1 MVSFIKWIKA
11 IAIILISLTT
21 LIFSFVVYKNI
32 FYRPPNYKIAID
44 YQPNIDY
51 EAIIIDRGNPDF
63 QLLAEVSF
71 FTDRHTFANVSD
83 EINTFGRL
91 YQDSNAL
98 NYFYILEAEAS
109 IEGKLFALCALY
121 FLDYDYF
128 RYRIEYYA
136 LSEDYV
142 NIYYRNNPLFQLK
155 DVIKSNAKDAVRL
168 KNNEDT
174 ISDWLKRNFTRSFTV
189 DFYGGSIPS
198 TLIETISAK
207 E

>member
-1 MVSFIKWIKA
+1 MIT
-11 IAIILISLTT
+11 IILSSITL
-21 LIFSFVVYKNI
+21 LIFSFVIYKNI
-32 FYRPPNYKIAID
+32 FYRPSDYKIAID

-51 EAIIIDRGNPDF
+51 ESIIIDRENPDF
-63 QLLAEVSF
+63 QLLAGASF
-71 FTDRHTFANVSD
+71 FDCRHPFANIHD

-98 NYFYILEAEAS
+98 NYFYILEVEAS

-142 NIYYRNNPLFQLK
+142 NIYYRNNPLFRLK
-155 DVIKSNAKDAVRL
+155 DVIKSNSKDAVRL
-168 KNNEDT
+168 RNNEDT

-189 DFYGGSIPS
+189 DFYGGSIPNR
-198 TLIETISAK
+198 LMETISGQ